1 MFNFHQLLSSPFISI
16 LLFVFSLI
24 PYYFKAKLKYYIFSS
39 VDILIGDIEK
49 MTNLKKPIIIYLG
62 YLKD

>member
-24 PYYFKAKLKYYIFSS
+24 AHYFKAKLKYYIFSS
-39 VDILIGDIEK
+39 IDILIGDIEK
-49 MTNLKKPIIIYLG
+49 MTNLKKQIIIHLG